1 MRNPRERERRR
12 AEERR
17 VPINPVS
24 PTERPF
30 DGHERTVG
38 LLRQMSDAS
47 RRTLL
52 DAVAETDAQLSD
64 QLSREVYL
72 FGDLVQLDDRDM
84 ARLTHTVS
92 RADRELFAL
101 ALRSCSARL
110 KLRILQSLPSVAR
123 DQIRYKME
131 TMGQRRLS
139 HVEKAQHEI
148 VEIAKELAIDGHIRL
163 FPSDPDD
170 PFV

>member
-1 MRNPRERERRR
+1 
-12 AEERR
+12 
-17 VPINPVS
+17 
-24 PTERPF
+24 
-30 DGHERTVG
+30 
-38 LLRQMSDAS
+38 MSDAS

-139 HVEKAQHEI
+139 HVEEAQHKI
-148 VEIAKELAIDGHIRL
+148 VEIAKEMANAGDIRL
-163 FPSDPDD
+163 YPSDPDD
-170 PFV
+170 PFI

>member
-1 MRNPRERERRR
+1 MRNPRERHRRETEDR
-12 AEERR
+12 SL
-17 VPINPVS
+17 PINPVS

-30 DGHERTVG
+30 DGHKRTVG

-47 RRTLL
+47 RRHLL
-52 DAVAETDAQLSD
+52 SAVAETDAQLSD
-64 QLSREVYL
+64 ELHREVYL

-84 ARLTHTVS
+84 QRLTHTVS

-101 ALRSCSARL
+101 ALRSCSPRL

-139 HVEKAQHEI
+139 HVEEAQRRI
-148 VEIAKELAIDGHIRL
+148 VEIAKELADGGDIRL